1 MVVRRGPS
9 IAVGC
14 AGRGLRTSPRLGGCR
29 ARSSSPGWSRRS
41 GCRSR
46 RGALS
51 PNQSDLT
58 GLRFPYWL
66 KTAFSTAGRGVRL
79 VSDERSRTAATN
91 EPLGAT
97 GGPLMAQGPAA
108 GQYGQVQAND
118 TTGQLRFPAGSD
130 AVAQSQVR

>member
-1 MVVRRGPS
+1 VQSKIEFARLVEE
-9 IAVGC
+9 I
-14 AGRGLRTSPRLGGCR
+14 GLPQPPWRLVAESER
-29 ARSSSPGWSRRS
+29 P
-41 GCRSR
+41 
-46 RGALS
+46 
-51 PNQSDLT
+51 D